1 MFSSELKTLFLLLL
15 FILLRCIG
23 NEFVSA
29 INSVKHSRNK
39 NGKMFQVLDD
49 DVPKAASYNFDDAV
63 VSASFI
69 MPAKHALSPFP
80 SQ

>member
-1 MFSSELKTLFLLLL
+1 M
-15 FILLRCIG
+15 
-23 NEFVSA
+23 
-29 INSVKHSRNK
+29 NSVKHSRNK

-49 DVPKAASYNFDDAV
+49 DAPKAASYNFDDAV

-80 SQ
+80 SH